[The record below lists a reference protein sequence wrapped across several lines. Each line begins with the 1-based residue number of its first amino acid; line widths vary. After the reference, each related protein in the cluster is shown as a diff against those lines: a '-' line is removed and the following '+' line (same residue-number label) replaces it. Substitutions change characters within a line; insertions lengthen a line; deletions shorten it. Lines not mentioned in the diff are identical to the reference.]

1 MAVNKVVVG
10 STTKLDLTSD
20 TVTEDTL
27 MSGVTAHDAGGN
39 KITGILSD
47 NLNPEL
53 ESLTVQGID
62 YTITQTGLDT
72 LIGMLRD
79 REDW

>member
-20 TVTEDTL
+20 TVTEATL

-39 KITGILSD
+39 QITGILSD

-53 ESLTVQGID
+53 ESLTVQGVD
-62 YTITQTGLDT
+62 YTMT
-72 LIGMLRD
+72 LSGVSTLLNMLRGK
-79 REDW
+79 EEG